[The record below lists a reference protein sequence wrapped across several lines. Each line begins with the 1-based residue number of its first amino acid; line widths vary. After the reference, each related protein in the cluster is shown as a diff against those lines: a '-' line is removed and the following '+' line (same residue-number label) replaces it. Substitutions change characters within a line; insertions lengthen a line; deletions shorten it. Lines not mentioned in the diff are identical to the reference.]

1 MSQFSGTG
9 YASNPQRLGR
19 QVGEGKMRQLNA
31 LTQMLSK
38 VFGRIQQPNLQKQ
51 ARNQQMEQA
60 FSPQSM
66 RLQGMPQREQGGF
79 GQGFSLQGGGM
90 GQGAPQQGGGFDLA
104 SILRRIRREGGQ
116 GGFKL

>member
-66 RLQGMPQREQGGF
+66 RLQGMPQREQGG
-79 GQGFSLQGGGM
+79 GM